1 MGDYWDLQEL
11 LRKNL
16 WMVLYRGEVLQQ
28 YLTKPPPP
36 HWGIHLLVGAIFLAV

>member
-16 WMVLYRGEVLQQ
+16 WMVLYGGEVLQQ
-28 YLTKPPPP
+28 YLTKPP
-36 HWGIHLLVGAIFLAV
+36 HWGIHLLVGAIFLAL